1 MENYRVLHV
10 ANGASDAR
18 LNKFFAERCLEEGT
32 YEDAI
37 QAYRENGLII
47 PASWSLCFRKLGN
60 ESIDVLPYHLTAQK
74 LWCKENGV
82 VYDPLSK
89 TLGQDILF
97 RQIDTIRPDV
107 VFFYAGSLHAG
118 IDLDFVR
125 DIKRSHPFVRCV
137 ALMWGDYRP
146 DPWYRSLKGCIDI
159 AFTCNE
165 NYREKMTQAGIE
177 AYTNHNTFDE
187 FLYEQSTPWTGPE
200 KYDFLFAG
208 ATGYRGALHLQRYRV
223 LKRLLEKTNLICFDS
238 SVSSRFDRSQEI
250 KLVIDYLK
258 EKADTSVTSLLSQLI
273 FNDSGSESESVSHSM
288 NKTKIS
294 RLIQRARD
302 KRSGITG
309 YKPRKFP
316 PWYKDLSSLFPDRV
330 KSRFVPDYYELLG
343 SSKVVLNAHRDEP
356 SDYTNIRVLEATGVG
371 SCLLTDKPERIK
383 EMFEPDYEVLTYSCE
398 EECVEKYQYIILN
411 EDERKRIAEN
421 GQRRTRKN
429 YTTMKHCEIINDV
442 LKNRF

>member
-1 MENYRVLHV
+1 MENYRILHV

-37 QAYRENGLII
+37 QTYRENGLII

-74 LWCKENGV
+74 LWCEENGV

-89 TLGQDILF
+89 TLSQDILF

-125 DIKRSHPFVRCV
+125 DIKRSHQFVRCV

-165 NYREKMTQAGIE
+165 DYREKMTRAGIE
-177 AYTNHNTFDE
+177 AYTNHNAFDE
-187 FLYEQSTPWTGPE
+187 FLFEKSSPWAGPE
-200 KYDFLFAG
+200 EYDFLFAG
-208 ATGYRGALHLQRYRV
+208 ATGYQGGLHLQRYRV
-223 LKRLLEKTNLICFDS
+223 LKYLLEKTNLVCFDS
-238 SVSSRFDRSQEI
+238 SFPLSMGKTQEI

-258 EKADTSVTSLLSQLI
+258 EKADLSLTSLLSQLS
-273 FNDSGSESESVSHSM
+273 FYSPALDSESAKH
-288 NKTKIS
+288 NLGRNKIS
-294 RLIQRARD
+294 RLIQRAKD
-302 KRSGITG
+302 KRAGVFG

-316 PWYKDLSSLFPDRV
+316 PWYKPLSSLFPDQV
-330 KSRFVPDYYELLG
+330 KSGYVPDYYELLG
-343 SSKVVLNAHRDEP
+343 SAKVVLNAHRDEP
-356 SDYTNIRVLEATGVG
+356 ADYSNIRVLEATGVG
-371 SCLLTDKPERIK
+371 SCLLTDKPEKIK
-383 EMFEPDYEVLTYSCE
+383 QMFGPDHEILTYSCE
-398 EECVEKYQYIILN
+398 EECEEKYRYIIEN

-421 GQRRTRKN
+421 GQRRTRQN
-429 YTTMKHCEIINDV
+429 YTTMKHCEIIDDV
-442 LKNRF
+442 FRKRL